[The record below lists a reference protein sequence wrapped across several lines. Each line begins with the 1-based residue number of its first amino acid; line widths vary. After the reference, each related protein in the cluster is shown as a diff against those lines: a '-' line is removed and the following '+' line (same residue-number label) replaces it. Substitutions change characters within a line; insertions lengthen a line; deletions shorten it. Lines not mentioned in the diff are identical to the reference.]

1 MNLSKIRHDARELL
15 KGNWG
20 WAASMGLIFY
30 VFFAG
35 VGLIT
40 DAFDINSTS
49 ANLINLLI
57 TVLTIGIQLA
67 LYDLSLGK
75 PKQGAWQGVTSA
87 LKCRFTKLANFK
99 PLESVW

>member
-49 ANLINLLI
+49 ANLM
-57 TVLTIGIQLA
+57 A
-67 LYDLSLGK
+67 LH
-75 PKQGAWQGVTSA
+75 
-87 LKCRFTKLANFK
+87 
-99 PLESVW
+99 